1 MTLCQ
6 TDFKKLIWL
15 SVFVAPLIASMLVGC
30 SSGGSD
36 ASGTGNFTGLI
47 QESGILISSTDTI
60 PTKRIV
66 EFQNLVMVSHSSPN
80 TQPVV
85 MQSMSVFV
93 AKVRDSGAN
102 AVINFNI
109 SLVPHAGRRTT
120 LLHGMA
126 VVVE

>member
-1 MTLCQ
+1 MTLYR
-6 TDFKKLIWL
+6 TDFRKLIWL
-15 SVFVAPLIASMLVGC
+15 SVIVALLTASMLMGC

-36 ASGTGNFTGLI
+36 APGTEDFTGLI

-66 EFQNLVMVSHSSPN
+66 EFHNLVMVSHSSPN
-80 TQPVV
+80 TQGVI
-85 MQSMSVFV
+85 MKSMGVFV
-93 AKVRDSGAN
+93 AKVRGSGAN
-102 AVINFNI
+102 AVTNFHI
-109 SLVPHAGRRTT
+109 SLVPHDGRRTT